1 MARRDA
7 ADFLVEIGTEELPPK
22 ALKSLMV
29 AFGQNMEEGLARE
42 RLPHEGLS
50 TYASPRRLA
59 VLARNLASSQDDR
72 QFEQKGPPVSVSF
85 DADGDPTPAARAF
98 AAKCGVAVEAL
109 GRAKS
114 GKGEWLAFQ
123 SVEAGRSAAELLPA
137 IVAGALDGLPVP
149 RRMRWGAVEHEFAR
163 PVHWVLMLHG
173 RNVVDGSVLGIKAG
187 GSTRGHR
194 FLAPGERVVERPADY
209 LGVLESAFVLA
220 DFDRRREQIV
230 NGVAQVAATSGGA
243 AIGSDSLYDEV
254 AALTEWPV
262 PLIGRFDAAFLALP
276 REVIIATLSSHQRYF
291 AVQGSDGKLMA
302 AFVTV
307 ANLVSEDPDRVRDG
321 NERVVRPRLA
331 DAVFFWEQDRK
342 LSLEARL
349 PALDDIVYQKGLGSL
364 GDKSRRVAALS
375 VLIAEQLGAD
385 PEPVLRAA
393 TLAKCDLLTGM
404 VSEFPELQGV
414 MGRDY
419 ALASGE
425 PTSVAGAIGEQYLP
439 RFSGDVLPETPAG
452 RILAL
457 AEKLD
462 TVAGVFSLGMKPT
475 GNRDPFGLRR
485 AALGV
490 VRIIVE
496 RNLELDLTVVIEKA
510 CELQQPQS
518 ERATLQ
524 NELYDFLLDRM
535 RSYYTDQ
542 LALAPEVFEAVR
554 AKRPVSL
561 ADFDARVKAVSA
573 FLKLEAA
580 ASLAASNKR
589 IANILRQANY
599 EEYRAVDE
607 SSLQE
612 DAEKKLNAAVTAA
625 QASVAPLLEQR
636 EYSKVLTA
644 LAGLRPAVDAFFD
657 KVMVMT
663 DDAALRQ
670 NRLALLAALRTLFLD
685 VADISRLSTG

>member
-29 AFGQNMEEGLARE
+29 AFGQNMEEGLSRE

-137 IVAGALDGLPVP
+137 IVARALDGLPVP

-291 AVQGSDGKLMA
+291 AVEGSDGKLMA

-364 GDKSRRVAALS
+364 GDKSRRVAGLS

-414 MGRDY
+414 MGRYY
-419 ALASGE
+419 ALACGE
-425 PTSVAGAIGEQYLP
+425 PPSVASAIGEQYLP

-462 TVAGVFSLGMKPT
+462 TVAGIFSLGMKPT

-496 RNLELDLTVVIEKA
+496 RNLELDLTVLIEKA
-510 CELQQPQS
+510 CELQQPQI

-524 NELYDFLLDRM
+524 SELYDFLLDRM

-573 FLKLEAA
+573 FLQLEAA

-685 VADISRLSTG
+685 IADISRLSTG